1 MKVNLIAVVMAVA
14 IASISAG
21 CCSFGRG
28 SCKQDSEKCCKSQC
42 DIGVKANVGGASAG
56 AGVNSSGVHVEAKA
70 GK

>member
-21 CCSFGRG
+21 CCSFGCG

-42 DIGVKANVGGASAG
+42 DIGVKANVGGTSAG